1 MINHHESQWFH
12 LRFHLKFWK
21 AKRLEKA
28 LKEWNASETECR
40 RSECQ
45 VRVLEQETANDGC
58 PGDVDGDFYGE
69 PMVIDW
75 DLTAIYWRF
84 IGDLLVYWFMGDLL
98 VI

>member
-1 MINHHESQWFH
+1 MVSPEIPWDFD
-12 LRFHLKFWK
+12 KFWK

-28 LKEWNASETECR
+28 LKEWNASETERR

-75 DLTAIYWRF
+75 DLTAIYWWF
-84 IGDLLVYWFMGDLL
+84 IGDLLVVYWWFIGDLL
-98 VI
+98 VIYW